1 MQYSDRSLNKSS
13 STANSG
19 KYTNSTLSSY
29 YYNAMNEISSIASS
43 ISNTY
48 QANGSYDIS
57 HYSNDSNDSYQY
69 RNMQVAKKLKQIRP
83 APTKKR
89 VPWSEEELN
98 ICQVYY
104 NDIYSVN
111 QGFDL
116 YSQFLKYLDS
126 NEPIGPYDCPIKS
139 FAKSHL
145 TQNNIKQ
152 GFKNLGLKAV
162 PKGPTPRPK
171 SDPALRTI
179 WTEEEKAILQEYHT
193 IFKKS
198 RNVESS
204 IYQGF
209 LQWINLEEQ
218 QYKKSKFPAGHI
230 ANEKRIRHGF
240 RIINVQSTD
249 LKQSVKLYNESSDD
263 SSDETMVTHVML
275 QRVVRGEGNHSK

>member
-1 MQYSDRSLNKSS
+1 
-13 STANSG
+13 
-19 KYTNSTLSSY
+19 
-29 YYNAMNEISSIASS
+29 MNDILSSIASNS
-43 ISNTY
+43 SNVSNFYRIKRSDYTSHDTY
-48 QANGSYDIS
+48 NS
-57 HYSNDSNDSYQY
+57 HQY
-69 RNMQVAKKLKQIRP
+69 RDMPVAKRLKQTRP
-83 APTKKR
+83 LRPTSPPKKKVR
-89 VPWSEEELN
+89 WTEEELS
-98 ICQVYY
+98 ICRYYY
-104 NDIYSVN
+104 NDIYSVEL
-111 QGFDL
+111 GFDL
-116 YSQFLKYLDS
+116 YSQFLNHLIS
-126 NEPIGPYDCPIKS
+126 NQPIGPYDCPIKY
-139 FAKSHL
+139 FPKLHL
-145 TQNNIKQ
+145 DKHNIKQ

-240 RIINVQSTD
+240 RTINVQSTD
-249 LKQSVKLYNESSDD
+249 LKQSAKLYNESCDE
-263 SSDETMVTHVML
+263 SSDESSDKSSDESMVKHVIH